1 MRIAALGRGLLL
13 SEFESLWEAER
24 VLALGRKRV
33 KENFLC
39 LEKWNLEVGCFWKD
53 FHINKTWVRVL
64 GLPLHL
70 WSREVFRKIGD
81 GCRGFITED
90 EDTTGM
96 SELQWARILA
106 KLDGRSL
113 PSSTQ
118 VAVGSG
124 CFSILL
130 WWEFPPWHVQVVLS
144 RGNLVNG
151 VSEDREEGE
160 GSSRATYSGRSKERS
175 VQVEAQCGVQ
185 DVSPPGDFLKDGAA
199 FVAACSTRTHAVG
212 YAKPS
217 KEGRLG
223 GKGLTEGSDVSS

>member
-39 LEKWNLEVGCFWKD
+39 LEKWNPEVGCFWKD
-53 FHINKTWVRVL
+53 FHINETWVRVL

-130 WWEFPPWHVQVVLS
+130 WWEFPPWYVQVVLS

-160 GSSRATYSGRSKERS
+160 GSSRVTYSGRSKERS
-175 VQVEAQCGVQ
+175 VQVEAQCRVQ